1 MEIEMFKTRYIP
13 EGYSLFYSN
22 AELKIE
28 VWVLPI
34 PSGQYLAQCFVGK
47 AIKPAWFYR
56 VSSESSLQ
64 QYVEKEVS
72 MAASRVKVRE
82 QRKAARSIPVNVNVG
97 DIFKSS
103 WGFEQTNT
111 DYFEVTKVV
120 SPTMIEVT
128 PIAAAKTETGY
139 LCGQCTPVKGS
150 YYGEPMRKKVTGC
163 MGKPYFKVE
172 SYASA
177 SLLEPTGFENGQ
189 PVYPSAYWSAYA

>member
-1 MEIEMFKTRYIP
+1 MFKTRYIP

-56 VSSESSLQ
+56 VSSEESLKKQ
-64 QYVEKEVS
+64 VESQV
-72 MAASRVKVRE
+72 ASVIVRE
-82 QRKAARSIPVNVNVG
+82 KMKAEYKAKRSMPVVVNVG

-103 WGFEQTNT
+103 WGFEQTNI

-177 SLLEPTGFENGQ
+177 SLLEPTGFESGQ